1 MKRLS
6 AFWALLF
13 CVAIYAA
20 GGIGLSDKLIS
31 YMGAKYGS
39 DAEQRLLDWE
49 KLIDKGKSASERDR
63 LDLANDFFN
72 RIPYVSDLQH
82 WGVKDYWATPVE
94 MLASDGGDCEDYAI
108 GKYFTLIAMGV
119 SEDKLRIT
127 YVRELRFDPV
137 DQAHMVLAYYQTPD
151 ADPLILDNV
160 DKAIWPGS
168 ERDDLVPVYSFN
180 GAGLWLA
187 KERGAGMEVGKPD
200 RISMW
205 NDLIARMNREAN
217 R

>member
-1 MKRLS
+1 
-6 AFWALLF
+6 
-13 CVAIYAA
+13 
-20 GGIGLSDKLIS
+20 
-31 YMGAKYGS
+31 
-39 DAEQRLLDWE
+39 
-49 KLIDKGKSASERDR
+49 
-63 LDLANDFFN
+63 
-72 RIPYVSDLQH
+72 
-82 WGVKDYWATPVE
+82 

-119 SEDKLRIT
+119 SEDKLKIT

-137 DQAHMVLAYYQTPD
+137 DQAHMVLAYYPTPD